1 MMFFLV
7 LILSTTSLFSASSK
21 KMLPSQQAAV
31 SAFLQQQVEAKAR
44 AKAGIVLP
52 KNSSLEYA
60 VKISTP
66 KQRNDL
72 FFDDE
77 ANASINNA
85 ARYVR
90 SNKSVLIQG
99 LPGSGLST
107 VATHVLNASGRNVH
121 VMEINSFPLP
131 SSYIN
136 DRNAL
141 FREISAKAK
150 EIGCVIL
157 LDKLELSTPP
167 REYAD
172 EQQKSV
178 IKFLLE
184 LEGHV
189 YSINRIFSSEQRA
202 AGLGVCFVGTSYDI
216 SRIDREVK
224 GRLFKD
230 ATTAIIDLK
239 SPSANIIEK
248 FIKNKLRVSAL
259 PSKLMKYTIGFR
271 MKDLA
276 TLSAYARNSIV
287 PGQKTLSFSQNFEPG
302 IKAVMLNKAREIE
315 SFLSAAGFEKGSFSV
330 LPYFDKTLAEGVDLN
345 GLKSAWGDYYER
357 NDRGEKFGPRQNAYQ
372 QFEDFLNRCKKI
384 VSAQLSGNGKSLG
397 GPAPS
402 LILYGPPGTG
412 KTVAS
417 RVVVQMLG
425 CNSMYVY
432 VAAGTIKGR
441 FVGESAAK
449 LGALFTAAK
458 MAAPCLL
465 AFDEA
470 DGVFSPVSEG
480 GDKQLQAEMRSV
492 ALVEI
497 NKVTER
503 VTPDCFRVIM
513 AMTNYYSAIDSATAQ
528 RFTTKFPVLPA
539 NSEGRIEQFS
549 SFFRERSGSINTA
562 RYAFF
567 NDSEFK
573 NIFEFMAVREGVRY
587 IVPSY
592 RALRGVKGGVDKI
605 RNRACSLS
613 DLKNVLRQQGFLIG
627 DAARRAL
634 EAVEQS
640 LDPLDIKLKRDLF
653 VAYEEPRNRA
663 SVPRAERSSRLPRYQ
678 NGGAYPRRDAEAT
691 RMAAHS
697 IGLELQKLLDAVR
710 LERVA

>member
-7 LILSTTSLFSASSK
+7 LILSTISLFSASSK

-77 ANASINNA
+77 ANAAINNA

-189 YSINRIFSSEQRA
+189 YSINRIFSSAQRA

-276 TLSAYARNSIV
+276 TLCAYARNSIV

-302 IKAVMLNKAREIE
+302 IKAVMLSKAREIE

-330 LPYFDKTLAEGVDLN
+330 LPYFDKTLSEGVDLN
-345 GLKSAWGDYYER
+345 GLKSSWGDYYER

-372 QFEDFLNRCKKI
+372 QFEDFLNRCKKV
-384 VSAQLSGNGKSLG
+384 VSAQISGKGSSLG

-417 RVVVQMLG
+417 SVVVKLLG

-441 FVGESAAK
+441 YVGESSAK

-470 DGVFSPVSEG
+470 DGVFGALKEG
-480 GDKQLQAEMRSV
+480 DDKIQAEMRSV

-497 NKVTER
+497 NKVTQR

-549 SFFRERSGSINTA
+549 SFFKERDGSINYA

-567 NDSEFK
+567 NDPEFK
-573 NIFEFMAVREGVRY
+573 RIFEFMAVREGVRY

-592 RALRGVKGGVDKI
+592 RALRGIKDGVDKI

-640 LDPLDIKLKRDLF
+640 FDPIDIKLKRDLF

-663 SVPRAERSSRLPRYQ
+663 SVPRAERTSRLPRYQ
-678 NGGAYPRRDAEAT
+678 NGGRSDPRGFEER